1 MTYEKETLRQLRI
14 SLDEEDDETSI
25 IPILENHH
33 KYLKEYVSILMA
45 DSTPSKDKQATATL
59 FFPIL
64 SMHTKAEEE
73 ILYHALKEATNKDVR
88 LEGLRGQDEHELMY
102 ELIDEL
108 KLMGAETSWSEAI
121 DAKMHVLAG
130 LVKNHLKQEEQV
142 TFPMVEKFIAEST
155 LMDLTDDYLDRCKI
169 YLELAMDD
177 TTLEVSRSDVITF
190 FY

>member
-1 MTYEKETLRQLRI
+1 MTYEKETLKQLRT

-33 KYLKEYVSILMA
+33 KYLKEYVSILTA
-45 DSTPSKDKQATATL
+45 DGTPTIDKQATATL

-73 ILYHALKEATNKDVR
+73 VLYHALEEATNKDVR
-88 LEGLRGQDEHELMY
+88 LEGLRGKDEHELMY

-121 DAKMHVLAG
+121 DAKMRVLAG
-130 LVKNHLKQEEQV
+130 LVKSHLKQEEQV
-142 TFPMVEKFIAEST
+142 AFPLVEKFIPEST